1 MLCVNDQQR
10 LWRAIAYA
18 MARLSLRCRI
28 GDECPF
34 QLTQVPVDLIGV
46 NGKLR
51 NENNHF
57 VNVLL
62 LMCYYDIYPYEL
74 LLRLVE
80 SNDFRLY

>member
-1 MLCVNDQQR
+1 MR
-10 LWRAIAYA
+10 WHARAFAG
-18 MARLSLRCRI
+18 RTCDKS
-28 GDECPF
+28 PF

-62 LMCYYDIYPYEL
+62 LMCNYDIYPYEL

-80 SNDFRLY
+80 S

>member
-1 MLCVNDQQR
+1 MRWHALACAGR
-10 LWRAIAYA
+10 L
-18 MARLSLRCRI
+18 
-28 GDECPF
+28 GDKCPF

-80 SNDFRLY
+80 S